1 MDIRL
6 ETRVRFDLMFSLHL
20 RRLVATPARS
30 FTRGRGGVPPVCLTS
45 AHPSTSRRYPP
56 CPSFLLTH
64 RRTFVAG
71 STPGAPPPDSQPTSS
86 ISPTPPSSLPPSQ
99 IRPTLLSRL
108 LPSSLLPNTGG
119 TSSTSASFRKIVAL
133 ARPERRPL
141 LTAIGLL
148 LVSSTVS
155 LSIPFTVGRL
165 IDYFTSPNPVCSSPM
180 LYNSFFPAH
189 PSHYGVMRLLGGF
202 YSSRTFEIKDLFFLQ
217 ISFDPQT
224 IPYGITL
231 TQATVGLLL
240 VFTIGGA
247 CNAGRAF
254 LIRMSGESRFSFA

>member
-1 MDIRL
+1 
-6 ETRVRFDLMFSLHL
+6 MFSLHL

-30 FTRGRGGVPPVCLTS
+30 FTRGRGGVPSVCLTS

-71 STPGAPPPDSQPTSS
+71 STPRAPPPDSQPTSS
-86 ISPTPPSSLPPSQ
+86 ISPTPPSSQSPSQ

-141 LTAIGLL
+141 LTAISLL

-165 IDYFTSPNPVCSSPM
+165 IDYFTSPNPVCSSPPYCTTVSSLRIRVIM
-180 LYNSFFPAH
+180 GSCDCLAAFFHLMNLQDKRPVFYKFVPTHRRYRMA
-189 PSHYGVMRLLGGF
+189 SH
-202 YSSRTFEIKDLFFLQ
+202 
-217 ISFDPQT
+217 
-224 IPYGITL
+224 
-231 TQATVGLLL
+231 
-240 VFTIGGA
+240 
-247 CNAGRAF
+247 
-254 LIRMSGESRFSFA
+254 